1 MRTFTKNVVGVIS
14 LGVLAG
20 SWSLGQAAE
29 TGLVIGAPSADSTS
43 PAATSNPLPSGGTE
57 PSPSAMSGQP
67 SSVSSPT
74 ATSAPAPSKSASSA
88 PSQSPTNT
96 ATPTPTQSST
106 PGKLGSSG
114 SATSDNIA
122 YKYGYMQVQVVK
134 ENNKIIEVNLVKA
147 GTRGS
152 EYASV
157 PGMLADAAIT
167 AQGSNF
173 GNVSGATYTTN
184 AFKQA
189 LESALAKF

>member
-1 MRTFTKNVVGVIS
+1 
-14 LGVLAG
+14 
-20 SWSLGQAAE
+20 
-29 TGLVIGAPSADSTS
+29 
-43 PAATSNPLPSGGTE
+43 
-57 PSPSAMSGQP
+57 
-67 SSVSSPT
+67 
-74 ATSAPAPSKSASSA
+74 
-88 PSQSPTNT
+88 
-96 ATPTPTQSST
+96 
-106 PGKLGSSG
+106 LGSSG

-152 EYASV
+152 EYAGV
-157 PGMLADAAIT
+157 PAMLAEAAIT
-167 AQGSNF
+167 AQGANF

>member
-57 PSPSAMSGQP
+57 PSPSA

-88 PSQSPTNT
+88 PSQSPTNP

-152 EYASV
+152 EYAGV
-157 PGMLADAAIT
+157 PAMLAEAAIT
-167 AQGSNF
+167 AQGANF